1 MSHVASRRARG
12 GMHVPIAAFLVLV
25 GVIAA
30 ASLSQT
36 RVDHASFAPLA
47 RTSEAAAHEADRVVE
62 RRSAPLATS
71 TAVAGRSR
79 GAAALP
85 MAPSQALGS
94 TDSGRLAHGM
104 QLPAAGIGF
113 VSWDD
118 LRWRRPDRGWRRFG
132 TDRLIDFLE
141 ELGQEW
147 HAAHPAAAPLLI
159 GDLSRT
165 HGGPFGSEFG
175 GLGHASHQKGID
187 ADIYYPRRD
196 QKLIAARTPA
206 QIDHRLAQSLVNM
219 IVAKGVEYAFVG
231 PHTGLTGP
239 HKIVIPLVDHDDH
252 VHVRI
257 RWP

>member
-1 MSHVASRRARG
+1 MSHVASARARG
-12 GMHVPIAAFLVLV
+12 GMQVPIAAFLVLV

-36 RVDHASFAPLA
+36 QVQPASFAPLA
-47 RTSEAAAHEADRVVE
+47 RTSQLAARDADRVVE
-62 RRSAPLATS
+62 RRTAPLAP
-71 TAVAGRSR
+71 VAGRSR

-85 MAPSQALGS
+85 VAPSRALGT
-94 TDSGRLAHGM
+94 TDSGRLVDGM

-147 HAAHPAAAPLLI
+147 HAAHPSAAPLLI

-196 QKLIAARTPA
+196 QRLIAARRPS

-219 IVAKGVEYAFVG
+219 IVAKGVQFAFVG

-239 HKIVIPLVDHDDH
+239 HGVVIPLVDHDDH